1 MCGTN
6 ILFTSNVFSP
16 TLKYNNK
23 NNDMNNK
30 NTLSFLGSLS
40 SKICHD
46 IVAPVS
52 AIDMGLSLLDEHLP
66 DSIKFD
72 PAYGLLKDSLNK
84 TLNRI
89 NFFRYA
95 FAFGKSDSVPTLKE
109 FTEHCQNAC
118 AHYKIKFYLDEFD
131 PPSDQ
136 PSLLLRMTTC
146 ILYLLTDTVPKGG
159 SITMSITPKLTSF
172 DAAGSMVI
180 MNPSLEKILQNV
192 RESYRA
198 QTILPE
204 LILMGLEE
212 LKLQVDIKKTQTSL
226 TVILR

>member
-1 MCGTN
+1 
-6 ILFTSNVFSP
+6 
-16 TLKYNNK
+16 
-23 NNDMNNK
+23 
-30 NTLSFLGSLS
+30 
-40 SKICHD
+40 
-46 IVAPVS
+46 
-52 AIDMGLSLLDEHLP
+52 MGLSLLDEHLP
-66 DSIKFD
+66 DNIKFD

-84 TLNRI
+84 TLYRI

-95 FAFGKSDSVPTLKE
+95 FAFGKSDSIPTLKE

-131 PPSDQ
+131 PPSSH
-136 PSLLLRMTTC
+136 PTLLLRMATC
-146 ILYLLTDTVPKGG
+146 ILYLLTDTIPKGG
-159 SITMSITPKLTSF
+159 TITMSITPKLTSF
-172 DAAGSMVI
+172 DATGPMVI

-212 LKLQVDIKKTQTSL
+212 LNLKLEVKKTPTLL
-226 TVILR
+226 TALLR

>member
-1 MCGTN
+1 
-6 ILFTSNVFSP
+6 
-16 TLKYNNK
+16 
-23 NNDMNNK
+23 MNNK
-30 NTLSFLGSLS
+30 DTLSFLGSLS

-66 DSIKFD
+66 DNIKFD

-84 TLNRI
+84 TLYRI

-95 FAFGKSDSVPTLKE
+95 FAFGKSDAIPTLKE

-131 PPSDQ
+131 PPSNH
-136 PSLLLRMTTC
+136 PTLLLRMATC

-172 DAAGSMVI
+172 DAIGPMVI

-212 LKLQVDIKKTQTSL
+212 LTLKLEVKKTPTSL
-226 TVILR
+226 TALLR

>member
-1 MCGTN
+1 
-6 ILFTSNVFSP
+6 
-16 TLKYNNK
+16 
-23 NNDMNNK
+23 MNTK
-30 NTLSFLGSLS
+30 DTLSFLGSLS

-66 DSIKFD
+66 DNIKFD

-84 TLNRI
+84 TLHRI

-95 FAFGKSDSVPTLKE
+95 FAFGKSDSLPTQKE

-136 PSLLLRMTTC
+136 PTLLLRMATC
-146 ILYLLTDTVPKGG
+146 ILYLLTDTIPKGG
-159 SITMSITPKLTSF
+159 SITVSITLKSTSF
-172 DAAGSMVI
+172 DASGPMVI
-180 MNPSLEKILQNV
+180 MNPSIEKIFQNN

-212 LKLQVDIKKTQTSL
+212 LKLKLDVNKTPTSL
-226 TVILR
+226 TAILR